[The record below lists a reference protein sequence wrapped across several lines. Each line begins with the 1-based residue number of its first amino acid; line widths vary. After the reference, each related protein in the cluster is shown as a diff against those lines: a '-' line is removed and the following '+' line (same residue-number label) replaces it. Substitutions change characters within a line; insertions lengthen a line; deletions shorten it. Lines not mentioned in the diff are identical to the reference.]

1 MKQKI
6 EIVLK
11 IQETI
16 EELSLGNVPAKQ
28 ISPENRLIA
37 DLGLDSL
44 DFATVMLTVEKW
56 SGIKIKE
63 DLVNWSAVQTV
74 DQLAALFEEHQ
85 SHEPNS

>member
-1 MKQKI
+1 MNKS
-6 EIVLK
+6 EIVHK

-16 EELSLGNVPAKQ
+16 EEVSLGNIPMQ
-28 ISPENRLIA
+28 RIEPQSRLIA

-44 DFATVMLTVEKW
+44 DYATVMLIIERW

-63 DLVNWSAVQTV
+63 NSVNWSAVQTV

-85 SHEPNS
+85 G

>member
-1 MKQKI
+1 MNKS
-6 EIVLK
+6 EIVHK

-16 EELSLGNVPAKQ
+16 EEVSLGNIPMQ
-28 ISPENRLIA
+28 RIESQSRLIA

-44 DFATVMLTVEKW
+44 DYATVMLTIERW

-63 DLVNWSAVQTV
+63 NSVNWPAVQTV

-85 SHEPNS
+85 G